1 MPRVIDWMAVVIVAP
16 LAIPIALL
24 VSVIVLLD
32 VGRPIFFSQS
42 RGGYAGRTFM
52 LHKFRTMTDLRD
64 ARGDLLS
71 DDDRLTSFGKFLRST
86 SLDELPSLVNL
97 LKGDIRLVGPR
108 PLVADYL
115 PLYSA
120 EQKRRHS
127 VPPGITGWAQVNGRN
142 SLSWE
147 DKFLLDI
154 WYVENQSM
162 MLDIKIIALTII
174 KVFRR
179 QDISAAGEATM
190 RAFEGTQDQSITEI
204 SDLNRSRK

>member
-1 MPRVIDWMAVVIVAP
+1 MPRVIDWLALVIVAP
-16 LAIPIALL
+16 LAIPVALL
-24 VSVIVLLD
+24 VATIVLLD

-42 RGGYAGRTFM
+42 RGGYAGSTFM
-52 LHKFRTMTDLRD
+52 LYKFRTMTETRD
-64 ARGDLLS
+64 TLGNLLS
-71 DDDRLTSFGKFLRST
+71 DGERLTSFGKFLRST
-86 SLDELPSLVNL
+86 SLDELPSLFNL

-108 PLVADYL
+108 PLIADYL

-154 WYVENQSM
+154 WYVENRSFW
-162 MLDIKIIALTII
+162 LDLKILFKTAKNVIAREGINA
-174 KVFRR
+174 
-179 QDISAAGEATM
+179 DGETTM
-190 RAFEGTQDQSITEI
+190 SRFTGSEI
-204 SDLNRSRK
+204 R